1 MYDYSKLLG
10 RIRELGFTQESLS
23 KSLSGAGKM
32 SLTSLNLSL
41 NNRRMFRQ
49 DEIIGLCG
57 SLRIPYDMIPVY
69 FFTAKLQKSE
79 VAGAEHG

>member
-10 RIRELGFTQESLS
+10 RIKELGFTQESLS
-23 KSLSGAGKM
+23 KTTSGTGKIG
-32 SLTSLNLSL
+32 LTNLNLSL

-57 SLRIPYDMIPVY
+57 VLSIPFEAIPAY

-79 VAGAEHG
+79 EKSAEI